1 MIITNSK
8 AKKKGAHFEH
18 LNYHLLSILIVV
30 YHNLFPDAEVLEDI
44 VQRFLAADLAAGDFA
59 QLLQYH
65 FQIFGDDVAA
75 HSHFHRLQYSG
86 EGILGTE
93 KSLVVAGTRNDDVV
107 LGNLRNISG
116 FYQCLLQ
123 GSNVLARAG
132 TDKEWGFCF
141 SGFCFAGI

>member
-30 YHNLFPDAEVLEDI
+30 YHDLLSDAEVLEDI
-44 VQRFLAADLAAGDFA
+44 VQRFLAADLAAGDFS

-65 FQIFGDDVAA
+65 FQILGDDVAA

-93 KSLVVAGTRNDDVV
+93 KSLVVAGIRYDDVV
-107 LGNLRNISG
+107 LDNLRNISG
-116 FYQCLLQ
+116 FY
-123 GSNVLARAG
+123 
-132 TDKEWGFCF
+132 
-141 SGFCFAGI
+141 